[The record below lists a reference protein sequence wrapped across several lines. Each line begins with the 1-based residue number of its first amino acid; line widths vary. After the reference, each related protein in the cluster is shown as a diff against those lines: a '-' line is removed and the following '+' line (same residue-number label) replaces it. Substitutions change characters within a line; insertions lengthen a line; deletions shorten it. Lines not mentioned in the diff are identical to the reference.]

1 MTWRVRSRALPIY
14 CISELYLGSKYTISI
29 YIYIYI
35 LVAYF
40 QLAFVCLKHRLLDRN
55 EMQQNERRM
64 LFVMAPVLTPLG
76 HLSLRNLFCTH
87 AHHGIILYVW
97 QQHPDCA
104 HNRGVAARHINWSHV
119 YIQERSKHEINGQ
132 RMVCSAMAPV
142 LTAHASWKIV
152 EKIIYLPLIS
162 VLGCNVPK
170 TIVQF
175 EDTLL
180 SCAWTNRVECML
192 ADPSLMLALLSS
204 LMLALNDPPS
214 NIVAQQ
220 LGPLK
225 HACRSVEWQLKLVA
239 DEFSE
244 VNLIYKSIMN
254 FQTLHAAVL
263 AIVINALEV
272 LPVVDLRSETL

>member
-1 MTWRVRSRALPIY
+1 MVTWRVRSRALPIY

-29 YIYIYI
+29 YIYTCSLFPTRICVFETQI
-35 LVAYF
+35 AR
-40 QLAFVCLKHRLLDRN
+40 QKWDATKWKAHAFCHGSGLDTSW
-55 EMQQNERRM
+55 
-64 LFVMAPVLTPLG
+64 AP
-76 HLSLRNLFCTH
+76 LSAKPFLHSRTSWY
-87 AHHGIILYVW
+87 IILYVW

-142 LTAHASWKIV
+142 LTAHASWKKV

-192 ADPSLMLALLSS
+192 AGPSLMLALLSS

>member
-1 MTWRVRSRALPIY
+1 MRCNKMKGACFLSWLRSWHLLGTSLCETFFALTHIMVYHFICLAATPGLCTQSGCGCKTYKLIY
-14 CISELYLGSKYTISI
+14 
-29 YIYIYI
+29 
-35 LVAYF
+35 
-40 QLAFVCLKHRLLDRN
+40 
-55 EMQQNERRM
+55 
-64 LFVMAPVLTPLG
+64 
-76 HLSLRNLFCTH
+76 
-87 AHHGIILYVW
+87 
-97 QQHPDCA
+97 
-104 HNRGVAARHINWSHV
+104 HV

-142 LTAHASWKIV
+142 LTAHASWK
-152 EKIIYLPLIS
+152 KLKKSYIYLSFPFWAAMCRRQLYNS
-162 VLGCNVPK
+162 RTPFS
-170 TIVQF
+170 Q
-175 EDTLL
+175 
-180 SCAWTNRVECML
+180 APWTNRVECML
-192 ADPSLMLALLSS
+192 AGPSLMLALLSS

>member
-1 MTWRVRSRALPIY
+1 MRCNKMKGACFLSWLRSWHLLGTSLCETFFALTHIMVYHFICLAATPGLCTQSGCGCKTYKLIY
-14 CISELYLGSKYTISI
+14 
-29 YIYIYI
+29 
-35 LVAYF
+35 
-40 QLAFVCLKHRLLDRN
+40 
-55 EMQQNERRM
+55 
-64 LFVMAPVLTPLG
+64 
-76 HLSLRNLFCTH
+76 
-87 AHHGIILYVW
+87 
-97 QQHPDCA
+97 
-104 HNRGVAARHINWSHV
+104 HV

-142 LTAHASWKIV
+142 LTAHASWKKV

-180 SCAWTNRVECML
+180 SGAWTNRVECML
-192 ADPSLMLALLSS
+192 AGPSLMLALLSS